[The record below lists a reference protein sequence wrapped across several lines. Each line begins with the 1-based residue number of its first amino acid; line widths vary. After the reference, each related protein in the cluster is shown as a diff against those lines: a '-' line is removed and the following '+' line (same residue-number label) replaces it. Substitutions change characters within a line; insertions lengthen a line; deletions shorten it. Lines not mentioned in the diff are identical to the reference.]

1 MKFNFDSK
9 TISLQIPSGILL
21 GLLSILIS
29 RFIHIPFIPTKI
41 QFLICLILFLD
52 ILHLIG
58 KINIDISNLC
68 KREKFLRNIKNEKIQ
83 KIFQIYIE
91 EHFVFLISFF
101 SSLFINRLIL
111 QFLYK

>member
-9 TISLQIPSGILL
+9 ILSFQIPSGIIL

-41 QFLICLILFLD
+41 QFLICLIIFLD
-52 ILHLIG
+52 ILHLFG

-68 KREKFLRNIKNEKIQ
+68 KRGKFFRNIENEKFQ
-83 KIFQIYIE
+83 KIFQIYLE
-91 EHFVFLISFF
+91 EHLGFLICFF
-101 SSLFINRLIL
+101 ASLFISRLIL
-111 QFLYK
+111 HLLHK

>member
-9 TISLQIPSGILL
+9 TLSLQIPSGIIL

-41 QFLICLILFLD
+41 QFLICLIIFLD

-68 KREKFLRNIKNEKIQ
+68 KREKFLRNIKNEKFE
-83 KIFQIYIE
+83 KILQIYLE
-91 EHFVFLISFF
+91 EHLGFLICFF
-101 SSLFINRLIL
+101 ASLFISRLIL
-111 QFLYK
+111 HSLHK